1 MNEAVICLLFVTVL
15 LFMPVCVISLRIG
28 PHSGADPCGMPA
40 DSRAL
45 RADQLTVLINGYSE
59 HRIPLLHS
67 IAATY
72 SAATASVSAVIIL
85 WSNPSTSSQTLAEL
99 SQNLTSISTG
109 GASISVIRQRSTS
122 LNLRF
127 YPQESITTRAVLV
140 CDDDVEPDIESIN
153 FAFNVWKSNPDRL
166 VGFFARSHDY
176 DLSEKK
182 WIYTMRND
190 KYSII
195 LTKLMLFK
203 SEYLYKY
210 TCETPP
216 EMLRLVDRMNNC
228 EDILMNVVVSDLTNA
243 GPVLVGAKRG
253 VRDWELPE
261 ECRSGIATGRWWTT
275 SANRGFAGKVTVC
288 ESIRGMATAGNKN
301 MNAKLVLLGDVGAGK
316 SSLVLRFVKGQF
328 IEFQEST
335 IGAAFFSQ
343 TVAVNDATVKF
354 EIWDTAGQERYHSLA
369 PMYYRGAAAAV
380 IVYDITNQASFER
393 AKKWVQELQAQGN
406 QNMVMALA
414 GNKADLLDARKVEPE
429 ASIVVLCFRL
439 LYDFRV
445 QPEPLMECSFYLF
458 WLMPCCKLGKE
469 AQKYAEEN
477 GLFFMETSAKTAANV
492 NDVFYEIGKS
502 LFKSFLVYNEEST
515 QPMPTD
521 LGLVT

>member
-1 MNEAVICLLFVTVL
+1 MASRLNVHRELASMNGAVICLLFVIEL

-28 PHSGADPCGMPA
+28 PLSGADPCRKPR

-45 RADQLTVLINGYSE
+45 WADQLTVLINGYSE

-109 GASISVIRQRSTS
+109 GASISVIRQPSTS

-127 YPQESITTRAVLV
+127 YPQKSITTRAVLV
-140 CDDDVEPDIESIN
+140 CDDDVEPDIDSIN

-195 LTKLMLFK
+195 LTKIMLFK

-228 EDILMNVVVSDLTNA
+228 EDILMNVVVSDSTNA

-253 VRDWELPE
+253 VRDWGDPRNEGGVE
-261 ECRSGIATGRWWTT
+261 EERGVGLSSRRGEHRKRRGDCITEFHRIAGRMPLRY
-275 SANRGFAGKVTVC
+275 SYGKVVDHVGEQGLC
-288 ESIRGMATAGNKN
+288 RKGDR
-301 MNAKLVLLGDVGAGK
+301 LVFCDEQ
-316 SSLVLRFVKGQF
+316 S
-328 IEFQEST
+328 
-335 IGAAFFSQ
+335 
-343 TVAVNDATVKF
+343 
-354 EIWDTAGQERYHSLA
+354 
-369 PMYYRGAAAAV
+369 P
-380 IVYDITNQASFER
+380 
-393 AKKWVQELQAQGN
+393 
-406 QNMVMALA
+406 
-414 GNKADLLDARKVEPE
+414 
-429 ASIVVLCFRL
+429 
-439 LYDFRV
+439 DF
-445 QPEPLMECSFYLF
+445 
-458 WLMPCCKLGKE
+458 K
-469 AQKYAEEN
+469 
-477 GLFFMETSAKTAANV
+477 
-492 NDVFYEIGKS
+492 
-502 LFKSFLVYNEEST
+502 
-515 QPMPTD
+515 
-521 LGLVT
+521 